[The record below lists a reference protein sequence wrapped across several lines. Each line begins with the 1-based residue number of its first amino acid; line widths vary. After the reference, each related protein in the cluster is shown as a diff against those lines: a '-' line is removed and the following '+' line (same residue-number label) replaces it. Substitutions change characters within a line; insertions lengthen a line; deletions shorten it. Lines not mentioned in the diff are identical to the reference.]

1 MRFTKRISLPV
12 PASQDSLVKTSTVF
26 DKQKINFQLL
36 LLISADQLTK
46 KNAKI

>member
-12 PASQDSLVKTSTVF
+12 PASQDCLVKTSTVF